1 MTMLDVAARPVVVN
15 RRIAPGK
22 PRLTKVERR
31 VGLAWYLLLLNALTF
46 YNGMSVLHI
55 PGPVGKLITQGS
67 LLVAFCVALSA
78 NRKLLVR
85 PNVFLTLVILLA
97 LGTIITCL
105 VPQHFGTVY
114 RTFRLVLYI
123 CTLWLLTP
131 WWGRSDLLLVRFH
144 LKGLSFVLITV
155 FIGILVA
162 PSYALGAG
170 RLTGII
176 WPVPPPE
183 VAHYSAM
190 VFGMVAVLWMCG
202 QVRGKPAACV
212 CGFAAVLLLLTHTR
226 TALLGLVVALI
237 VAGLSLI
244 VARPRVRRL
253 FTVTGTIAA
262 VTLLTLSSVV
272 TSWLSRG
279 QNSGQ
284 LTELTGRTVVWGQLL
299 GAPRTK
305 FQEIFGFGLSNNS
318 FNGLPIDSNWLASYQ
333 SQGLFG
339 VTMCALLLLFLLVT
353 SFFQERG
360 VERALALFLTSY
372 CLVASFTEVGFTDVS
387 PYLLEITLAASLI
400 VSTRQSKGQE

>member
-1 MTMLDVAARPVVVN
+1 
-15 RRIAPGK
+15 
-22 PRLTKVERR
+22 
-31 VGLAWYLLLLNALTF
+31 
-46 YNGMSVLHI
+46 
-55 PGPVGKLITQGS
+55 
-67 LLVAFCVALSA
+67 
-78 NRKLLVR
+78 
-85 PNVFLTLVILLA
+85 
-97 LGTIITCL
+97 
-105 VPQHFGTVY
+105 
-114 RTFRLVLYI
+114 
-123 CTLWLLTP
+123 
-131 WWGRSDLLLVRFH
+131 
-144 LKGLSFVLITV
+144 
-155 FIGILVA
+155 
-162 PSYALGAG
+162 
-170 RLTGII
+170 
-176 WPVPPPE
+176 
-183 VAHYSAM
+183 M